1 MLRHRPPPV
10 DVSNLA
16 EKAERFGWNRERR
29 GGPIPVMRLRRAA
42 TVLVALIAGYA
53 GATACGH
60 DEGDGNGNAGA
71 ACDVPDD
78 CYPDA
83 DPEEI
88 QGDIMCLDR
97 VPGGYCTHT
106 CTSDADCC
114 AAEGECDDRPQVC
127 APFESTG
134 TMMCFLSCEA
144 PDVGEEDADGYCH
157 DYASPEFSCRSTGGG
172 SNNRKVCA

>member
-10 DVSNLA
+10 DVSDLA

-29 GGPIPVMRLRRAA
+29 GGPISVMRLRRAA

-106 CTSDADCC
+106 CTST
-114 AAEGECDDRPQVC
+114 PQVLVGLGLLG
-127 APFESTG
+127 ARVNE
-134 TMMCFLSCEA
+134 CFA
-144 PDVGEEDADGYCH
+144 TVP
-157 DYASPEFSCRSTGGG
+157 P
-172 SNNRKVCA
+172 